1 MEEEKKAPPQD
12 RVIELMAGLEPL
24 PLEKSEITVKAFL
37 EESLSEYNAPIKVQA
52 SFPPLDEKI
61 DNYCRANGFVRAFMT
76 AYANHLPL
84 EISPDD
90 VWLAVCQG
98 FCAHILENSEKLRK
112 EFVDFDGKKELRVH
126 LDSFTFGSPDNDWT

>member
-1 MEEEKKAPPQD
+1 M
-12 RVIELMAGLEPL
+12 
-24 PLEKSEITVKAFL
+24 TVKAFL

-61 DNYCRANGFVRAFMT
+61 DNYSRANGFVRSFMT

-98 FCAHILENSEKLRK
+98 FCAHILENSVKLRK
-112 EFVDFDGKKELRVH
+112 
-126 LDSFTFGSPDNDWT
+126 N